1 MVVDNNNQKKTGGVL
16 PMTIIRQQSL
26 FGIQELYEMAPTQ
39 RYESMITAIDLDAI
53 YHEINKKSRLGAPV
67 DLNYSAMIISFFV
80 RIVERIPTIKD
91 LVKRLNDD
99 FVFKLN
105 CGFLVSD
112 NTPSEAAYSRLV
124 TKLSESNVLENERE
138 KVVLQAIAEGF
149 IMDDTAAIDAT
160 HFEARDQAPPKEE
173 KPKAEPKKRGRK
185 PKEEREQWLIEQ
197 AEKEA
202 NLPIF
207 EKKIEAQLDMPLSK
221 LRAEVPQDPKW
232 GVKKNSEGK
241 NVYWYGYKGHL
252 AVGTSSQYILQS
264 LFSSGNLNDGKAAIP
279 LLKGMDERLFLPS
292 LNYQTMD
299 AGYDYDP
306 IYEQVHRIRNQ
317 SVIAYNQKNEGEPI
331 GFDKHFAPTCFR
343 EHSYRYD
350 SFDAKY
356 ETLKYT
362 RPKECN
368 DCPLANEGICQ
379 KVYKVKITTDLRRYT
394 APARGSK
401 AWKNISKR
409 RSAVER
415 VNAYLKEYFQLNN
428 VRYRTG
434 KRAKVHFDIVTLI
447 YNASKLASDRI
458 RLLLSQQ
465 QAA

>member
-1 MVVDNNNQKKTGGVL
+1 
-16 PMTIIRQQSL
+16 MTIIRQQSL
-26 FGIQELYEMAPTQ
+26 FGIQELYEMEPTH
-39 RYESMITAIDLDAI
+39 RYESIISAIELDTI
-53 YHEINKKSRLGAPV
+53 YCEVNKKTRLGAPV
-67 DLNYSAMIISFFV
+67 DLNYAAMIISLFV
-80 RIVERIPTIKD
+80 RIVERIPTNKD

-105 CGFLVSD
+105 CGFLISD
-112 NTPSEAAYSRLV
+112 QTPSESAYSRLI
-124 TKLSESNVLENERE
+124 TKLSDSDVLVKSQE

-149 IMDDTAAIDAT
+149 IDDDTVAIDAT

-173 KPKAEPKKRGRK
+173 KPKAESKKRGRK
-185 PKEEREQWLIEQ
+185 SKDEREQWLIEQ
-197 AEKEA
+197 AKKEA

-207 EKKIEAQLDMPLSK
+207 EKKIEAQLDVPLDE
-221 LRAEVPQDPKW
+221 LRAKVPQDPKW

-241 NVYWYGYKGHL
+241 NVFWYGYKGHL

-264 LFSSGNLNDGKAAIP
+264 LFSSGSLNDGKAAIP
-279 LLKGMDERLFLPS
+279 LLKGIDERLSLPS
-292 LNYQTMD
+292 LRYQTMD

-306 IYEQVHRIRNQ
+306 IYEQVHQMEQQ
-317 SVIAYNQKNEGEPI
+317 SVIAYNKKNERELV

-362 RPKECN
+362 RPNECS

-379 KVYKVKITTDLRRYT
+379 KIYKVKITTDLRRYT

-401 AWKNISKR
+401 AWKTIFKR

-428 VRYRTG
+428 VRNRTG

-447 YNASKLASDRI
+447 YNASKLAADRI
-458 RLLLSQQ
+458 NARLNQQ